1 MQRNLAIEEH
11 FTNQGT
17 LQCGLTINM
26 LASGI
31 KYVYDTLDKIDEKLV
46 EVDSPRLSNLV
57 ELANLSTIIGNLF
70 NIGIIKA
77 SQGLFERAGPHK
89 YQDLRATKL
98 NPYAENI
105 EIKVALEDNKPKGHL
120 PKTGHYL
127 TCRYILGDEDGNYA
141 ISKRGE
147 VVWIWELRCGYLEKH
162 HFNVS
167 NTAGDSGKT
176 AVINREGLEQLQIIY
191 FDRAY
196 CPHGPKSQ
204 YWQHL
209 KQQASQENLPLF

>member
-1 MQRNLAIEEH
+1 MQRNLAIEKH
-11 FTNQGT
+11 FMNQHA
-17 LQCGLTINM
+17 LQCGLTINI
-26 LASGI
+26 LSSGI
-31 KYVYDTLDKIDEKLV
+31 KYVYNTLDKIDEKLV

-120 PKTGHYL
+120 PKPGQYL
-127 TCRYILGDEDGNYA
+127 TCRYVLGNEDGNYT
-141 ISKRGE
+141 IGKRGE
-147 VVWIWELRCGYLEKH
+147 IAWIWELRCGHLEKH

-167 NTAGDSGKT
+167 NTPDDSGKT
-176 AVINREGLEQLQIIY
+176 QVINREGLEQLKIIY
-191 FDRAY
+191 FDRTF
-196 CPHGPKSQ
+196 CP
-204 YWQHL
+204 
-209 KQQASQENLPLF
+209 QEPNSKY